1 MSEDRSRDRQS
12 LILRSL
18 SVFTPPL
25 QDYSTLSFSSEVTN
39 MRQLKDALYLSP
51 SLLSFSRG
59 KGVSRA
65 KMGGQQPRSCIQ
77 RERVRM
83 IVVEIELNGSRN
95 ANKVCPF
102 FFFFCGVWIGF
113 WPHIHSHS
121 IRAYFSLLIFYLF
134 SLCLSVSLS
143 LSCFF
148 LLSLNKSQ
156 VNTLHLCF
164 TK

>member
-1 MSEDRSRDRQS
+1 
-12 LILRSL
+12 
-18 SVFTPPL
+18 
-25 QDYSTLSFSSEVTN
+25 

-51 SLLSFSRG
+51 SLLSFSRE

-65 KMGGQQPRSCIQ
+65 RMGGQQPRSCIQ

-102 FFFFCGVWIGF
+102 FVFFFFRCLDRLLAPYTV
-113 WPHIHSHS
+113 HSHS

-143 LSCFF
+143 LPFYCFF